1 MKTMKWLSL
10 MCALALALLAVRN
23 AGAQTMMEQAVVA
36 EGGGHTASATMTMD
50 LTIGQPVAGRAVGPT
65 TTGQFGFWNTA
76 FSVSS
81 VPFPAIAAGA
91 VADLVVTPNPVT
103 DGGVVEVTLAA
114 GTDVDVAL
122 YDAAG
127 RQVRTLYSGTRS
139 AGRFS
144 MPLGPEGLA
153 SGVYFVAVSVPGGLM
168 QHPVTIAR

>member
-1 MKTMKWLSL
+1 MRTMKWLSL
-10 MCALALALLAVRN
+10 MCALVLALLAVRN

-50 LTIGQPVAGRAVGPT
+50 LTIGQPVAGRAVGLT

-81 VPFPAIAAGA
+81 VPAIAAGA

-127 RQVRTLYSGTRS
+127 RQVRTLYSGTQS

-144 MPLGPEGLA
+144 MPLDPEGLA